1 MSSRLVAPD
10 ITSLANGSAC
20 LEGSCKLGE
29 KAESNFVA
37 KSTEFS
43 SLLKQYSLR
52 SPICQLFG
60 VWVEAKIFSPKIN
73 NEFRERFDSNLPS
86 EGRACRV
93 RGATFDHLSRFGGPD
108 KQVPPNRP
116 LEEPARRV
124 QSATHWSE

>member
-10 ITSLANGSAC
+10 ITSLATGSAW

-52 SPICQLFG
+52 SPMCQLFG

-73 NEFRERFDSNLPS
+73 NEFRERFDPNLPS
-86 EGRACRV
+86 
-93 RGATFDHLSRFGGPD
+93 
-108 KQVPPNRP
+108 
-116 LEEPARRV
+116 EEPARRV